1 LAIGTAVALSMFLPY
16 VATLCPT
23 VYVEDFAEFSRA
35 TVVLGVPH
43 PPSYPLYTLLSALFI
58 RAVPITDLGYRS
70 NLFSASIRVLAV
82 LLALAAGACGRTGLD
97 SPVYV
102 TGDVGTAGVAGTFGA
117 AGAAGSVGTA
127 GNTGTA
133 GATPVTCVDGT
144 TSCADAQTGETCS
157 SGVFQTFNC
166 AMGCFNG
173 VCAECVPGTTAC
185 ETDTTVHSCGTNG
198 IWQPRQ
204 ACAAICVDG
213 ACGTCV
219 EGTTR
224 CASHEGQQT
233 CQGGRWTAAT
243 DCEFVCFG
251 DTCGKNVRHVF
262 ATSQAFVAGELG
274 GLSGADDIC
283 RRLAVSAGLSSSYA
297 AWLSDDTGS
306 PASRFAED
314 VGPYVLVDGTVVANN
329 WADLTSG
336 MLRHPIDLN
345 ETGGPPARARGHVT
359 SFGVWTDTTASGT
372 LSMLSPP
379 DGSCGD
385 WSDPMGRSVV
395 FGSTQ
400 FMNGNWSELTGEISG
415 PGTTPTVCEFSAP
428 LYCFEQ

>member
-1 LAIGTAVALSMFLPY
+1 MT
-16 VATLCPT
+16 
-23 VYVEDFAEFSRA
+23 
-35 TVVLGVPH
+35 
-43 PPSYPLYTLLSALFI
+43 
-58 RAVPITDLGYRS
+58 RS
-70 NLFSASIRVLAV
+70 SNASRVLAV
-82 LLALAAGACGRTGLD
+82 LHVLAAGACGRTDLD
-97 SPVYV
+97 APVSV
-102 TGDVGTAGVAGTFGA
+102 TGDAGKAGVAGTFGA

-144 TSCADAQTGETCS
+144 TNCADAQTGETCS
-157 SGVFQTFNC
+157 NGVFQTFNC

-185 ETDTTVHSCGTNG
+185 ETNTTVHSCGTNG
-198 IWQPRQ
+198 IWQPGQ
-204 ACAAICVDG
+204 ACGALCVDG

-243 DCEFVCFG
+243 DCEFVCVG

-262 ATSQAFVAGELG
+262 ATSQAFVAGALG

-283 RRLAVSAGLSSSYA
+283 RRLAVSAGLSSAYA

-306 PASRFAED
+306 PVSRFPED
-314 VGPYVLVDGTVVANN
+314 AGPYVLVDGTVDGTIVANN
-329 WADLTSG
+329 WTDLTSG
-336 MLRHPIDLN
+336 KLRHPIDLN
-345 ETGGPPARARGHVT
+345 EMGGPPAQSTESVT
-359 SFGVWTDTTASGT
+359 SKAVWTDTTASGT
-372 LSMLSPP
+372 PSATIFPAG
-379 DGSCGD
+379 GSCND
-385 WSDPMGRSVV
+385 WSDPMGTTVI
-395 FGSTQ
+395 FGSIE
-400 FMNGNWSELTGEISG
+400 FSNKGWSELGGESSG
-415 PGTTPTVCEFSAP
+415 LGVAPTVCGSSAA

>member
-1 LAIGTAVALSMFLPY
+1 MTESSNA
-16 VATLCPT
+16 
-23 VYVEDFAEFSRA
+23 SR
-35 TVVLGVPH
+35 
-43 PPSYPLYTLLSALFI
+43 
-58 RAVPITDLGYRS
+58 RW
-70 NLFSASIRVLAV
+70 LAV

-97 SPVYV
+97 SPVYG
-102 TGDVGTAGVAGTFGA
+102 TGDTGTAGVAGTFGA
-117 AGAAGSVGTA
+117 AGAADSVGTA

-144 TSCADAQTGETCS
+144 TGCADAQTGEICS
-157 SGVFQTFNC
+157 SGVLQTFNC

-185 ETDTTVHSCGTNG
+185 ETDTTVHTCGTNG
-198 IWQPRQ
+198 IWQPGR

-233 CQGGRWTAAT
+233 CQSGRWTAAT
-243 DCEFVCFG
+243 DCEFVCVG
-251 DTCGKNVRHVF
+251 ATCGKNVRHVF

-283 RRLAVSAGLSSSYA
+283 RKLAVSAGLSSSYA

-306 PASRFAED
+306 PVSRFPENA
-314 VGPYVLVDGTVVANN
+314 GPYVLIDGTIVANN
-329 WADLTSG
+329 WTDLTSG
-336 MLRHPIDLN
+336 TLRHPIDLN
-345 ETGGPPARARGHVT
+345 EMGGPPAHSTESVT
-359 SFGVWTDTTASGT
+359 SEAVWTDTTANGT
-372 LSMLSPP
+372 LSATIFPAG
-379 DGSCGD
+379 GSCND
-385 WSDPMGRSVV
+385 WSDPMGTTVV
-395 FGSTQ
+395 FGSIEFSTKD
-400 FMNGNWSELTGEISG
+400 WSEVGGESSG
-415 PGTTPTVCEFSAP
+415 PGLAPTVCESSAA